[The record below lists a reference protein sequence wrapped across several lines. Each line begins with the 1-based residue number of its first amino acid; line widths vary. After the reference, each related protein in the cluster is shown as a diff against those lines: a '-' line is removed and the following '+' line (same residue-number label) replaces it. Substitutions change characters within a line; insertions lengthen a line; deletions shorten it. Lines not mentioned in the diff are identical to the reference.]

1 MEQTISLEMTEKQAK
16 SLENSIDKALNALLR
31 LEKESP
37 IREAHIAK
45 SQAETKKIKKDIQ
58 KQLAILK
65 TRNLV

>member
-16 SLENSIDKALNALLR
+16 SLENIIDKALNALLR